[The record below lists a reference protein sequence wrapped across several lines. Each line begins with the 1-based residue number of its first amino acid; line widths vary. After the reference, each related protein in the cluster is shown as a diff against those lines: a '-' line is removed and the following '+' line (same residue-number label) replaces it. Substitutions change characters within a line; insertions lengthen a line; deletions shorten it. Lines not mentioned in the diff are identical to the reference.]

1 MERRLR
7 LPTEAARLHLSG
19 PTSRPSAHAEGDY
32 ADGGGAGPQSA
43 LAERE
48 AARVAKGRVTAAG
61 GRLAALLLIG
71 FVLVATGV
79 IWRRSH
85 GFARAR
91 VIRDLERRREA
102 LAATKVQ
109 LEGAIR
115 AASSRSRLEPI
126 VRERLQMQVPADS
139 QVIYLRRSSDS
150 LPPGAARRPNA
161 PR

>member
-1 MERRLR
+1 
-7 LPTEAARLHLSG
+7 
-19 PTSRPSAHAEGDY
+19 
-32 ADGGGAGPQSA
+32 
-43 LAERE
+43 
-48 AARVAKGRVTAAG
+48 VAKGRLGAWG
-61 GRLAALLLIG
+61 GRLLALLLVG

-91 VIRDLERRREA
+91 VIRDLERRRQA
-102 LAATKVQ
+102 LVATKVQ

-139 QVIYLRRSSDS
+139 QVIYLQRTA
-150 LPPGAARRPNA
+150 PATRPNA

>member
-1 MERRLR
+1 M
-7 LPTEAARLHLSG
+7 
-19 PTSRPSAHAEGDY
+19 
-32 ADGGGAGPQSA
+32 
-43 LAERE
+43 
-48 AARVAKGRVTAAG
+48 AKGRVAAAG

-91 VIRDLERRREA
+91 VLRDLERQRQA
-102 LAATKVQ
+102 LVATKVQ

-115 AASSRSRLEPI
+115 DASSRSRLEPI
-126 VRERLQMQVPADS
+126 VRQRLQMQVPADS
-139 QVIYLRRSSDS
+139 QVIYLQR
-150 LPPGAARRPNA
+150 PPSAPRPNA

>member
-1 MERRLR
+1 M
-7 LPTEAARLHLSG
+7 
-19 PTSRPSAHAEGDY
+19 
-32 ADGGGAGPQSA
+32 
-43 LAERE
+43 
-48 AARVAKGRVTAAG
+48 AKGRVGARG
-61 GRLAALLLIG
+61 GRLVALLLVG

-91 VIRDLERRREA
+91 VIRDLERRRQA
-102 LAATKVQ
+102 LVATKVQ

-139 QVIYLRRSSDS
+139 QVIYLQRSAD
-150 LPPGAARRPNA
+150 PVPRGPAARANA

>member
-1 MERRLR
+1 
-7 LPTEAARLHLSG
+7 
-19 PTSRPSAHAEGDY
+19 
-32 ADGGGAGPQSA
+32 
-43 LAERE
+43 
-48 AARVAKGRVTAAG
+48 VAKGRLGARR
-61 GRLAALLLIG
+61 GRLLALLLVG

-91 VIRDLERRREA
+91 VIRDLERRQQA
-102 LAATKVQ
+102 LVATKVQ

-126 VRERLQMQVPADS
+126 VRVRLQMQVPADS
-139 QVIYLRRSSDS
+139 QVIYLRRSRDS
-150 LPPGAARRPNA
+150 LPRGAGARPNA

>member
-1 MERRLR
+1 MAKNRL
-7 LPTEAARLHLSG
+7 
-19 PTSRPSAHAEGDY
+19 SAW
-32 ADGGGAGPQSA
+32 
-43 LAERE
+43 
-48 AARVAKGRVTAAG
+48 G
-61 GRLAALLLIG
+61 GRLVALLLIG

-91 VIRDLERRREA
+91 VIRDLERRRQA
-102 LAATKVQ
+102 LVATKAQ

-139 QVIYLRRSSDS
+139 QVIYLQRVPDS
-150 LPPGAARRPNA
+150 LARGGRARPKA

>member
-1 MERRLR
+1 
-7 LPTEAARLHLSG
+7 
-19 PTSRPSAHAEGDY
+19 
-32 ADGGGAGPQSA
+32 
-43 LAERE
+43 
-48 AARVAKGRVTAAG
+48 VAKSRVGARG
-61 GRLAALLLIG
+61 GRLVALLLVG

-91 VIRDLERRREA
+91 VIRDLERQRQA
-102 LAATKVQ
+102 LVATRVQ

-115 AASSRSRLEPI
+115 AASSRGRLEPI

-139 QVIYLRRSSDS
+139 QVIYLQRT
-150 LPPGAARRPNA
+150 PPGPRPNA